1 MRRGSAAIVPL
12 FLAIMILFW
21 FMMFLGGAS
30 DTQKVVNDVGNL
42 SHLHDRLIYAVA
54 KRYYDLKAQNPT
66 WSDERLET
74 EANEYVRLIMKKN
87 KIDD

>member
-1 MRRGSAAIVPL
+1 MRKGSAAIVPL

-42 SHLHDRLIYAVA
+42 SHLHDRLIYSVT
-54 KRYYDLKAQNPT
+54 KHYYSLKAANPS
-66 WSDERLET
+66 WSDEKLET
-74 EANEYVRLIMKKN
+74 EANKYVRIIMKKN